1 MSNQLPKNVFKQALT
16 QEAPLWGLWLGLPD
30 TSCAEICGGS
40 GFDWVLIDGEH
51 ASFDLTGIKY
61 HLQALAPHP
70 TSAIVRAEDGNPTLL
85 KRLLD
90 IGAQTLLV
98 PMVNNAEQ
106 AKQTVQ
112 SVYYPPV
119 GQRGIGSALARAS
132 QWNRIPN
139 YLHQANEEICLLVQ
153 VETVE
158 AIENIEAIA
167 AVEGIDG
174 IFIGPSDLSGSMGH
188 IGNPGHP
195 DVVAAIDHAIE
206 VINRAGKAV
215 GILSL
220 NPTQAKGY
228 VEQGVKF
235 IGAGV
240 DTLLLRQGAE
250 GLAKKLKD
258 KDSNSD
264 TNINTEADAV
274 ANVY

>member
-1 MSNQLPKNVFKQALT
+1 MSNQLSTNVFKHALK
-16 QEAPLWGLWLGLPD
+16 QDAPLWGLWLGLPD

-51 ASFDLTGIKY
+51 ATFDLTGIKY
-61 HLQALAPHP
+61 QLQALAPHP
-70 TSAIVRAEDGNPTLL
+70 TSAIVRAEDGNPSLL

-90 IGAQTLLV
+90 IGAQSLLV

-106 AKQTVQ
+106 AQQAVQ
-112 SVYYPPV
+112 SVYYPPM

-250 GLAKKLKD
+250 GLVKTLKD
-258 KDSNSD
+258 KDSD
-264 TNINTEADAV
+264 TGTQMAAV